1 MQKKSVRTALI
12 YALPGLVSVGFAVF
26 AAFSKRADRAGILFG
41 GAAALVFQLL
51 IFRLLPVFFDFL
63 RRTKKNLRVRT
74 WVREAEEGC
83 TLGFK
88 SFFPRSLFNLLQLL
102 QYMRRI

>member
-1 MQKKSVRTALI
+1 MT

-51 IFRLLPVFFDFL
+51 IFRLLPVFLIFYGE
-63 RRTKKNLRVRT
+63 RRKISVCGLGCAKPKKAAPL
-74 WVREAEEGC
+74 A
-83 TLGFK
+83 
-88 SFFPRSLFNLLQLL
+88 
-102 QYMRRI
+102 

>member
-1 MQKKSVRTALI
+1 MT

-51 IFRLLPVFFDFL
+51 IFRLLPVFFDFF
-63 RRTKKNLRVRT
+63 TENEENLRVRT

>member
-1 MQKKSVRTALI
+1 MT
-12 YALPGLVSVGFAVF
+12 YALLGLVSVGFAVF

-51 IFRLLPVFFDFL
+51 IFRLLPVFFDFF
-63 RRTKKNLRVRT
+63 TENEKNLRVWT
-74 WVREAEEGC
+74 WVCEAEEGC

-102 QYMRRI
+102 QHMRRI

>member
-1 MQKKSVRTALI
+1 MI

-51 IFRLLPVFFDFL
+51 IFRLLPVFFDFF
-63 RRTKKNLRVRT
+63 TENEENLRVRT
-74 WVREAEEGC
+74 WVREAEDGC

>member
-1 MQKKSVRTALI
+1 MT

-74 WVREAEEGC
+74 WVCEAEEDC

>member
-1 MQKKSVRTALI
+1 MQKKSVRTALT

>member
-1 MQKKSVRTALI
+1 MQKKSVRTALT

-26 AAFSKRADRAGILFG
+26 AAFSERADRAGILFG
-41 GAAALVFQLL
+41 GAAALV
-51 IFRLLPVFFDFL
+51 FL

>member
-1 MQKKSVRTALI
+1 MQKKSVRTALT

-51 IFRLLPVFFDFL
+51 IL
-63 RRTKKNLRVRT
+63 RGTKKNLRVRT